1 MKQEKKRQIR
11 DHLLSGM
18 TLTGLEALELFQA
31 YRLSSTINRLRN
43 EGLEIET
50 IMVQRDDSTKFA
62 KYLIP
67 INKRVKD
74 AN

>member
-1 MKQEKKRQIR
+1 MKQDKKRQIR
-11 DHLLSGM
+11 NHLINGQ
-18 TLTGLEALELFQA
+18 TLTGLEALELFNA

-43 EGLEIET
+43 EGLKIET
-50 IMVQRDDSTKFA
+50 IMIQKDDGTSFA

-67 INKRVKD
+67 INERVN